1 MLKTNSNLIIMLLL
15 LIGSC
20 TTVKAPQGSVPRRT
34 DLPADAF
41 GGWITV
47 VHENTSY
54 EGELIAIPD
63 DSLILLNNNGCIS
76 LSKDGII
83 NARLIIYNTDY
94 GRFARWTVLGSIGSL
109 SNGFF
114 LIGTLPLWII
124 VGSSI
129 SSGEAKR
136 TNYIVYTGKGW
147 EEINKFARFPQ
158 GLPSDFKIEA
168 LHPRP
173 R

>member
-1 MLKTNSNLIIMLLL
+1 MLLL
-15 LIGSC
+15 FGSC

-34 DLPADAF
+34 ELPAEAF
-41 GGWITV
+41 GGWISV
-47 VHENTSY
+47 VHDNKTY
-54 EGELIAIPD
+54 EGELIAISD
-63 DSLILLNNNGCIS
+63 DSVVLLNQNGNIF

-83 NARLIIYNTDY
+83 NARLIMYNTDY
-94 GRFARWTVLGSIGSL
+94 GRFAKWTVLGSFSSL

-129 SSGEAKR
+129 SSGEANR
-136 TNYIVYTGKGW
+136 VNYIFYTGKGW

-158 GLPSDFKIEA
+158 GLPSDFKIET
-168 LHPRP
+168 LRPRP
-173 R
+173 MVRN